1 MEATIR
7 SPLPQPTRC
16 LRAGF
21 DPASAMPLHEGA
33 RNINAFGHH
42 IVILFF
48 ATAPRCDCLLFAAGG
63 VIRVL
68 SITQGDAMENVYI
81 IGTGMIRF
89 TKYPDRTVRDMAVEA
104 ILLALADAGLDRK
117 AIQAAF
123 FSNTFWGMFSNQHS
137 IRGQVVLRG
146 MGIDR
151 IPVANVENACAGAT
165 TALHLAWMGVRA
177 GMYDVALAVGAEK
190 ITDPD
195 KIKSLTAYAT
205 CMDVEHFFDHIQM
218 IENTGKSFRNIEVPP
233 VDASAGEGRSIFMDA
248 YAMGARWHMD
258 RFGTTQRQLAVVCS
272 KNHFHASLNPLAQY
286 TNTME
291 VEEVLADRTIAWPL
305 TRAMC
310 APVGDGAAA
319 AIVCSERYLRRLVG
333 ARPVR
338 ILASVMGQGSDRDL
352 DGEDIGERL
361 AKEAYEK
368 AGIGPR
374 DISVAELHDATA
386 YGELHQTEAMG
397 FCPIGQGGPYA
408 ETGATKL
415 GGKQPVN
422 TSGGLES
429 RGHPIGASGLAQIH
443 ELVLQ
448 LRGEAKKRQV
458 ENARLALSEN
468 GGGNIGVE
476 EAAMCIHILEKV

>member
-1 MEATIR
+1 M
-7 SPLPQPTRC
+7 
-16 LRAGF
+16 
-21 DPASAMPLHEGA
+21 D
-33 RNINAFGHH
+33 
-42 IVILFF
+42 
-48 ATAPRCDCLLFAAGG
+48 
-63 VIRVL
+63 
-68 SITQGDAMENVYI
+68 NVYI
-81 IGTGMIRF
+81 IGAGMIRF
-89 TKYPDRTVRDMAVEA
+89 NKYPERTVRDMAVEA
-104 ILLALADAGLDRK
+104 ILLALQDAGLDKR
-117 AIQAAF
+117 ALQAAF

-146 MGIDR
+146 MGIDK
-151 IPVANVENACAGAT
+151 IPVVNVENACAGAT
-165 TALHLAWMGVRA
+165 TALHLACTGIRA
-177 GMYDVALAVGAEK
+177 GMYDVALAAGSEK

-195 KIKSLTAYAT
+195 RIKSLTAYAT
-205 CMDVEHFFDHIQM
+205 CMDVDNFFEHIKM
-218 IENTGKSFRNIEVPP
+218 IENVGSSFKNIVVPP
-233 VDASAGEGRSIFMDA
+233 TDASAGEGRSIFMDA

-258 RFGTTQRQLAVVCS
+258 RFGTTRRQLAVVCA

-286 TNTME
+286 RNTMT
-291 VEEVLADRTIAWPL
+291 VDEVLADKTIAWPL

-319 AIVCSERYLRRLVG
+319 AVVCSERYLRKLVG
-333 ARPVR
+333 ARPVK
-338 ILASVMGQGSDRDL
+338 IIASVMGQGSNRDL

-361 AKEAYEK
+361 AREAYEK
-368 AGIGPR
+368 AGVGPK

-397 FCPIGQGGPYA
+397 FCPAGEGGPYA
-408 ETGATKL
+408 ESGETKL

-429 RGHPIGASGLAQIH
+429 RGHPIGASGLAQIY

-448 LRGEAKKRQV
+448 LRGEAGARQV

-476 EAAMCIHILEKV
+476 EAAMCVHILEKA